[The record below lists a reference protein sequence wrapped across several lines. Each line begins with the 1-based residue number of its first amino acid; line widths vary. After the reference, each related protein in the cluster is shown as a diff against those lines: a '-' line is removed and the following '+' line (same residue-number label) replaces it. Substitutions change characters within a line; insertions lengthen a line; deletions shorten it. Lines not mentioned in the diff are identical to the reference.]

1 MKYLSNVALFLNST
15 NKRVECGSVLL
26 FTIYCKEETTVQFVH
41 FRKHWCVMRLSR
53 SYPTVSVHFNMF
65 IVLLYLVLGTQNVF
79 ILYTVFTVELITIR
93 GN

>member
-1 MKYLSNVALFLNST
+1 MKYLSNVALFLNTT

-53 SYPTVSVHFNMF
+53 SYPTVSVHFN
-65 IVLLYLVLGTQNVF
+65 VLLYLVLGTQNVF

>member
-41 FRKHWCVMRLSR
+41 
-53 SYPTVSVHFNMF
+53 
-65 IVLLYLVLGTQNVF
+65 VLESIGV
-79 ILYTVFTVELITIR
+79 
-93 GN
+93 